1 MFERRKENAAT
12 ANGQTPATSVT
23 RVGARAGAVIGPSL
37 TVKGEISGGEDLLVE
52 GTVEGTISLSG
63 QLLTVGE
70 SGRVVAD
77 LQAKVVKVEGQV
89 TGDITAL
96 ENAIITRT
104 GRVLG
109 DITAPR
115 VTLEDGG
122 VFKGRIDM
130 QVTQERPESVAPPKR
145 AVARKSP
152 VVDGKK
158 VQSGK

>member
-1 MFERRKENAAT
+1 
-12 ANGQTPATSVT
+12 
-23 RVGARAGAVIGPSL
+23 
-37 TVKGEISGGEDLLVE
+37 VE

-122 VFKGRIDM
+122 VFKG
-130 QVTQERPESVAPPKR
+130 
-145 AVARKSP
+145 
-152 VVDGKK
+152 K